1 MLPVGS
7 PRIQYL
13 FWQWSRDR
21 KIRTSLPHPWIFLN
35 ARKLVTSQSSNE
47 VDFSSLCYHWPA
59 GHILAFLLGATH
71 RPFPHSCKQ
80 RHQVEARVQK
90 MQWFVWNCPLKPRP
104 HFFVFAHWSA
114 MREGLFQ
121 EFSLINSLR
130 WNPSV
135 MYFLRVD
142 VRKFY
147 ACSGLCK
154 ITAVYE
160 SSRVNVKVE
169 PHSTFTLTWD
179 FHTLL
184 QLYLRVKNI
193 KRRWKSTL
201 RRLTVPYVFIEG
213 YFIE

>member
-7 PRIQYL
+7 PTIQYL
-13 FWQWSRDR
+13 FWQWSREW
-21 KIRTSLPHPWIFLN
+21 KIRTSLPHPWIFLD
-35 ARKLVTSQSSNE
+35 ALKLVTSQSSNE

-59 GHILAFLLGATH
+59 GHIPACLLGATH

-80 RHQVEARVQK
+80 RHQFEARVDK
-90 MQWFVWNCPLKPRP
+90 IQWFVWNCPLKPRP
-104 HFFVFAHWSA
+104 HFFVFFLTGAQYGK
-114 MREGLFQ
+114 GLFQ

-130 WNPSV
+130 WNSSV

-142 VRKFY
+142 VRTFY

-154 ITAVYE
+154 ITAMYE

-184 QLYLRVKNI
+184 QFYLRVKNI

-201 RRLTVPYVFIEG
+201 RRLTVP
-213 YFIE
+213 